1 MRQKF
6 CTMTIYINTQ
16 KKSKI
21 TLKYPMYLKL
31 VYSGKKVET
40 RLPDRFDVTQ
50 NELYLWDKTIMQ
62 FRFKQ
67 KDARNTDLKEI
78 QVRFEKYMRDCN
90 DVIKHSLKQLMAI
103 LLDKAA
109 LYNNWSVSAYC
120 DYYIENRV
128 NQNIK
133 LSKGTKVNYLK
144 ATKHL
149 KNFLSYSNLTQ
160 LPLEAFK
167 HKEAVDFEI
176 YMGSVA
182 NNAPSSTSTNI
193 IRLKTIFSEAINE
206 ELISKNPFLKLK
218 LRYRGMSKTPCLTID
233 QVKLLIGNDKI
244 NSDKKLKFYADMFL
258 FGCFS
263 GLSVNDIITLSYDE
277 IFPIYN
283 DKLKIDTFRNKTK
296 HSGTMI
302 IQIMTEAATHIL
314 NKYACKNIAF
324 DSRVFPPFSA
334 DDFREKLKLI
344 AAKIGLNINL
354 ITKISRT
361 TCNQQII
368 NVGGF
373 DLIYKRAFMGWSN
386 VSDIQN
392 VYTTIEDHILLKN
405 TVRYNKYLNT
415 NLGKDFIKEI

>member
-6 CTMTIYINTQ
+6 CSMTIYINTQ

-21 TLKYPMYLKL
+21 SMKFPMYLKL
-31 VYSGKKVET
+31 VYNGKKVET
-40 RLPDRFDVTQ
+40 RLPERFDATQ
-50 NELYLWDKTIMQ
+50 NELHLWDKTIMQ

-67 KDARNTDLKEI
+67 KDARNTDLKDI
-78 QVRFEKYMRDCN
+78 QVKFEKYMRDCN

-103 LLDKAA
+103 LLDKSA

-133 LSKGTKVNYLK
+133 LSTGTKVNYLK

-149 KNFLSYSNLTQ
+149 KNFLSHSNLTQ

-182 NNAPSSTSTNI
+182 KNAPSSTSTNI

-206 ELISKNPFLKLK
+206 ELIKKNPFLKLK

-233 QVKLLIGNDKI
+233 QVMLFIGNEKI
-244 NSDKKLKFYADMFL
+244 NADNKLKFYADMFL
-258 FGCFS
+258 FGCFT
-263 GLSVNDIITLSYDE
+263 GLSVNDIITLSYDK

-283 DKLKIDTFRNKTK
+283 NKLKIDTFRNKTK
-296 HSGTMI
+296 HSGSMI

-314 NKYACKNIAF
+314 HKYACKKTVFN
-324 DSRVFPPFSA
+324 SRVFPSFSA

-344 AAKIGLNINL
+344 AAIVGLNLNL

-361 TCNQQII
+361 TCNQLII

-373 DLIYKRAFMGWSN
+373 DQIYKRAFMGWSN
-386 VSDIQN
+386 FSDIQN
-392 VYTTIEDHILLKN
+392 VYTTMDDQILLNN
-405 TVRYNKYLNT
+405 TLRYNDYLYT
-415 NLGKDFIKEI
+415 NFGEDFINKI

>member
-1 MRQKF
+1 
-6 CTMTIYINTQ
+6 
-16 KKSKI
+16 
-21 TLKYPMYLKL
+21 MYLKL
-31 VYSGKKVET
+31 VYNGKKVET

-50 NELYLWDKTIMQ
+50 NELHLWDKTIMQ

-103 LLDKAA
+103 LLDKSA
-109 LYNNWSVSAYC
+109 LYNNWSVSEYC

-128 NQNIK
+128 TTNIK
-133 LSKGTKVNYLK
+133 LSKGTKINYLK

-149 KNFLSYSNLTQ
+149 KNFLSHSNLTQ

-182 NNAPSSTSTNI
+182 KNAPSSTSTNI

-233 QVKLLIGNDKI
+233 QVMLFIDNEKI
-244 NSDKKLKFYADMFL
+244 NADNKLKFYSDMFL
-258 FGCFS
+258 FGCFT

-314 NKYACKNIAF
+314 NKYACKNTAF
-324 DSRVFPPFSA
+324 DSRVFPRFSA
-334 DDFREKLKLI
+334 DDFREKLKII
-344 AAKIGLNINL
+344 AAIIGLNINL

-361 TCNQQII
+361 TCNQLII

-386 VSDIQN
+386 LSDIQN
-392 VYTTIEDHILLKN
+392 VYTTMDDQNLLNN
-405 TVRYNKYLNT
+405 TKRYNEYLYT
-415 NLGKDFIKEI
+415 NLGNDFISKI